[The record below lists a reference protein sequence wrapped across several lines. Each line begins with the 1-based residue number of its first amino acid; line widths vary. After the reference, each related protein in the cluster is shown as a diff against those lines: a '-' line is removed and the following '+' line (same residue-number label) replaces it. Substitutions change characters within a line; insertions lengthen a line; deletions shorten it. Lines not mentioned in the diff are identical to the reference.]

1 LVVRDGGGWTLRLVD
16 YDTAYVPALRGR
28 RSPEIGHRNYQHPD
42 RGEDHFGPYLDHFA
56 GLVVYTALRACAV
69 RPGLWDAYDTGENLL
84 FRASDFY
91 DPAQS
96 PLFEALAGEAALRP
110 LVEALRAACLLEPE
124 AVPPLAA
131 VLGGTAP
138 TVRRTRR

>member
-1 LVVRDGGGWTLRLVD
+1 ESLCIYLFKQK
-16 YDTAYVPALRGR
+16 TAYIILSRLEFR
-28 RSPEIGHRNYQHPD
+28 RVLCRSYN
-42 RGEDHFGPYLDHFA
+42 
-56 GLVVYTALRACAV
+56 
-69 RPGLWDAYDTGENLL
+69 
-84 FRASDFY
+84 
-91 DPAQS
+91 PAQS

-138 TVRRTRR
+138 TVRRTRPIGRASCRDRGNLLMVGDGRSTHNRSATV